1 VSPFDRMKFGFST
14 FFFTRK
20 PIREVID
27 EMISHNMRTIEL
39 SLEVPHMEGMNEDF
53 VARMAALREDGIDL
67 SIHAP
72 FLEVNSGSNHKEIRR
87 FSRKRTRMAVDMAH
101 EIGCNPVVLHPGYT
115 FWMDKIKEETE
126 RARAYFMRDLKD
138 TVSYARKRNV
148 KIALEQVPMPFFF
161 FYDLPQFLD
170 LLQAVPGLG
179 MTLDIGHAYLTK
191 RIKGIDDPEGAI
203 IENLKEIG
211 VEHVSHVH
219 LHNNKGKRDDHLVLD
234 GTIDIRRIMRFL
246 DEEGYSGMV
255 IVESHEM
262 ERLGIPVV
270 LEKLKE
276 LLY

>member
-1 VSPFDRMKFGFST
+1 MKFGFST
-14 FFFTRK
+14 FFFNNK
-20 PIREVID
+20 PIWEVI
-27 EMISHNMRTIEL
+27 EQMISHNVRTIEL
-39 SLEVPHMEGMNEDF
+39 SLEMPDMEGMDEDL
-53 VARMAALREDGIDL
+53 VAKMGVLREDGRDL

-72 FLEVNSGSNHKEIRR
+72 FLEVNSGSNHNEIRR
-87 FSRKRTRMAVDMAH
+87 FSRKRTRMAVDMAY
-101 EIGCNPVVLHPGYT
+101 EIGCTPVVLHPGYT
-115 FWMDKIKEETE
+115 FWMGKIKDVTE
-126 RARAYFMRDLKD
+126 RARAYFLRDLKE

-161 FYDLPQFLD
+161 FYDLPQFPD

-203 IENLKEIG
+203 IEDLKEIG
-211 VEHVSHVH
+211 VEHVLHVH
-219 LHNNKGKRDDHLVLD
+219 LHNNKGKQDDHLILE

-246 DEEGYSGMV
+246 EEEGYTGKV
-255 IVESHEM
+255 IVESHET

-276 LLY
+276 ILT